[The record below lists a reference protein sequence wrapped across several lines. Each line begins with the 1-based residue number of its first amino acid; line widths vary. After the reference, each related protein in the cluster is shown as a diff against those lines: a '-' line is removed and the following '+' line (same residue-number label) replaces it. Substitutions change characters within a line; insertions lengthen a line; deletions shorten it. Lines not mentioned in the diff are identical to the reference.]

1 MRGGNDGN
9 NQFNWPKKGFLY
21 IEKWKWYSIYCTLKS
36 ESDIPYIVHWK
47 VKVIFC
53 ILHIE
58 RWKWKYTY
66 CILESE
72 SKAWLRGG
80 NDTSSIGLK
89 MVSST
94 LKSESFLHWKV
105 TVCIFYIEKWKY
117 VLVLPEWEVA
127 MIGTTSSNGQKM
139 ASSTLKSELVA
150 AQLGAKWRHALGT
163 TQLPSKCYNTF
174 SRLFLI
180 LCTLYLN
187 SELPR
192 ARIWW
197 VWYP

>member
-1 MRGGNDGN
+1 MT
-9 NQFNWPKKGFLY
+9 KKRLFIHWKVKVIFHILY
-21 IEKWKWYSIYCTLKS
+21 IEKWKWYSVYCTLKGES
-36 ESDIPYIVHWK
+36 ESTHIVFWK
-47 VKVIFC
+47 VKV
-53 ILHIE
+53 
-58 RWKWKYTY
+58 KP
-66 CILESE
+66 
-72 SKAWLRGG
+72 
-80 NDTSSIGLK
+80 DTSSIGLK

-127 MIGTTSSNGQKM
+127 MIGTTSSNGQKV

-150 AQLGAKWRHALGT
+150 AQLAAKWRHALGT

-180 LCTLYLN
+180 LCTLYLKC
-187 SELPR
+187 ELPT

-197 VWYP
+197 VLYP